1 MDVFKI
7 YFQRLSYNGQDYT
20 KGRFLDPQQEMG
32 LYCRSITLSPMQD
45 MKDNATLDWPG
56 EDGVDV
62 YVPGEIIG
70 NAVPRMKSYD
80 LNISFVWEGNDS
92 DWKQT
97 LDAFISFLKGG
108 RLCYYDEFVKNGRKD
123 VVLKRFEHDALYR
136 NSMDGITIFSVSAS
150 FLVGDPKTN
159 VLPTVN
165 QQGQITGLEWQN

>member
-1 MDVFKI
+1 
-7 YFQRLSYNGQDYT
+7 
-20 KGRFLDPQQEMG
+20 
-32 LYCRSITLSPMQD
+32 
-45 MKDNATLDWPG
+45 
-56 EDGVDV
+56 
-62 YVPGEIIG
+62 
-70 NAVPRMKSYD
+70 MKSYD